1 MSGVAAPGG
10 TVGNRYQLT
19 EDQIAFREGVRRFC
33 QESIEPRAAEIDAT
47 ARFPMDLFRKMGEL
61 GYMGAPYP
69 EEWGGAGADAVMV
82 CLLLEEVSRASGPV
96 GSSLNAHIS
105 LASSVIAHHGTPEQK
120 GKYLTALTS
129 GRKIGAFGLTEPSGG
144 SDAAACQTRAV
155 KMGDRYRITGTKVF
169 ITNGTVADV
178 FVVTARTAE
187 GRGSSG
193 VSAFILERGMKGFT
207 VGKDDQKMGMN
218 GSPTA
223 QLFFDEVEVPAENLV
238 GDEGKGFRQF
248 AQTLDRGR
256 INVASLSIGLAQAA
270 FEAAVAYARERRQF
284 GRPIAAFQGIQW
296 PIAEMATE
304 IEAARLLTLNA
315 ARMFD
320 AGMPIKLEAA
330 MAKFY
335 AAEASLRACSAA
347 IEIHGGYGYMR
358 AFPVERYYRDAKMYQ
373 IGEGTSQVQRM
384 VIAREILGR
393 FDLRGEP

>member
-1 MSGVAAPGG
+1 MSGASGPCGAA
-10 TVGNRYQLT
+10 GNKYQLT
-19 EDQIAFREGVRRFC
+19 DEQLAFRDGVRRFC
-33 QESIEPRAAEIDAT
+33 RDAIEPRAAEIDAT
-47 ARFPMDLFRKMGEL
+47 GAFPTDLFRKMGEL

-82 CLLLEEVSRASGPV
+82 CALLEEVSRASGAI

-105 LASSVIAHHGTPEQK
+105 LASSVIANHGTREQK
-120 GKYLTALTS
+120 ARYLTELTT

-155 KMGDRYRITGTKVF
+155 RRGDRYVITGTKAF
-169 ITNGTVADV
+169 ITNSTVADV

-193 VSAFILERGMKGFT
+193 VSAFILERGMPGFT
-207 VGKDDQKMGMN
+207 VGKDDHKMGMH

-223 QLFFDEVEVPAENLV
+223 QLFLDEVEVPAENLV

-256 INVASLSIGLAQAA
+256 INVAALSIGLAQAA

-315 ARMFD
+315 ARMAD
-320 AGMPIKLEAA
+320 AGLPVKLEAS

-335 AAEASLRACSAA
+335 AAEASLRACGAA
-347 IEIHGGYGYMR
+347 VEIHGGYGYMR
-358 AFPVERYYRDAKMYQ
+358 ACPVERYYRDAKMYQ
-373 IGEGTSQVQRM
+373 IGEGTSQIQRM

-393 FDLRGEP
+393 FDL

>member
-1 MSGVAAPGG
+1 M
-10 TVGNRYQLT
+10 
-19 EDQIAFREGVRRFC
+19 
-33 QESIEPRAAEIDAT
+33 
-47 ARFPMDLFRKMGEL
+47 
-61 GYMGAPYP
+61 
-69 EEWGGAGADAVMV
+69 
-82 CLLLEEVSRASGPV
+82 
-96 GSSLNAHIS
+96 
-105 LASSVIAHHGTPEQK
+105 IAHHGTPEQK
-120 GKYLTALTS
+120 EKYLTALTS